1 MSKYLFFLPLFFLV
15 TTSTAEE
22 YPAFDNQE
30 YLDRR
35 LEIDLDGKNF
45 TLLVKSIGFEELEMW
60 GDYKNYKADLL
71 IQESFEERLEG
82 NICIIIAM
90 EPPYSKMPIYPK
102 EFLVSLIKKDDGLE
116 CYRNDSI
123 NIYPA
128 TERYLGK
135 VKASQSKNTK

>member
-1 MSKYLFFLPLFFLV
+1 M
-15 TTSTAEE
+15 STAEE
-22 YPAFDNQE
+22 YAAFENQE

-60 GDYKNYKADLL
+60 GDYKKYKVDLL

-82 NICIIIAM
+82 NICILIAM

-102 EFLVSLIKKDDGLE
+102 EFLVSLFKNDDGFE
-116 CYRNDSI
+116 CYRNDSV

-128 TERYLGK
+128 TEKYLGEA
-135 VKASQSKNTK
+135 KAFRSKNTK